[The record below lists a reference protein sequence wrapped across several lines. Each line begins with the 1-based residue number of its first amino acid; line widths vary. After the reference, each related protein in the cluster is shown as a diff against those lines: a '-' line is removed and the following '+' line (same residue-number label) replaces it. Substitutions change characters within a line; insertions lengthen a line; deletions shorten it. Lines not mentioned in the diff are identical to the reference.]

1 MNNLDALTEAIHSVG
16 NPHLALEVAKWYHQD
31 LSKEQWEHLRSVIF
45 SSKDT
50 YLVYEFMTYDD
61 DAVRG
66 PYEDYFIKMEDDEHL
81 YSLAIEYIDADIVK
95 IAEAIAKFGSITLIR
110 KFGDEFDRDD
120 IDTILADAV
129 IHRGNVSEILEVIPI
144 LDTSRDKLLNAIV
157 AQGKSNDML
166 KAMTTLRE
174 GGESLTERQD
184 EVIYNGIKECGE
196 VKNVVNYAKY
206 LWKPCEAIHD
216 FVMKEGTTADVL
228 EFALRVKWS
237 NKYEIED
244 YLIEHG
250 DPKQLALFAKF
261 IPEANKKKI
270 WQRMKQLRK
279 KQNEEYQIAKMIF
292 SSSKH
297 PSPTPPYE
305 GD

>member
-1 MNNLDALTEAIHSVG
+1 MLQQ
-16 NPHLALEVAKWYHQD
+16 KQ
-31 LSKEQWEHLRSVIF
+31 
-45 SSKDT
+45 
-50 YLVYEFMTYDD
+50 
-61 DAVRG
+61 
-66 PYEDYFIKMEDDEHL
+66 FIQFE
-81 YSLAIEYIDADIVK
+81 
-95 IAEAIAKFGSITLIR
+95 GS
-110 KFGDEFDRDD
+110 D

-129 IHRGNVSEILEVIPI
+129 VRRGNVSEMLEVIPV
-144 LDTSRDKLLNAIV
+144 LDTAHEKLLNAIV

-174 GGESLTERQD
+174 AGENLTEKQD
-184 EVIYNGIKECGE
+184 EILYNGIIECGD
-196 VKNVVNYAKY
+196 VINAVNYAKY

-244 YLIEHG
+244 YFMEHG
-250 DPKQLALFAKF
+250 DIQQLAIFARF

-279 KQNEEYQIAKMIF
+279 KQNAEYQVAKMIF
-292 SSSKH
+292 GSSKH